1 MKDNNK
7 VETNQC
13 EDLIRKEIENDLT
26 SNIFVEAGA
35 GAGKTSILV
44 RRIMNQIKSGKWN
57 VDQIVAITFT
67 NKAAQELKDRIGKKL
82 LEELHKAEITD
93 AEKSLLENAL
103 HNLNLMQISTIHS
116 FCFRLLTETSFAAG
130 MRMDMR
136 MLENNEED
144 DSKKAFFK
152 NWYNHVPYR
161 AKAEFLNMYLGNR
174 PYKALENTFL
184 QICDLDSSFVIE
196 YPDKLFFKNEIEV
209 DAFCGDSRAAFER
222 ILVKQINAASRKNF
236 KTFKELVRAGVLNP
250 KFTKAIM
257 AGISDK
263 QFVKRFIIK
272 VEDEL
277 IDANKLHIFRNK
289 AKNIVFSSRHSAL
302 GDNKA
307 QLDEYHNALVLRF
320 LTDCLKECRKLYK
333 NYSIT
338 NDLLLQKTRDMLK
351 GNAHIRKAFAK
362 KFRCIYIDEFQDT
375 DPVQTE
381 LLFLLCKDQKDNFRK
396 GSLFIVGD
404 PKQSIYRFRG
414 ADLHLY
420 YRTKTLAEEKGFKVY
435 GLNYNFRSNAQIVSF
450 VNQNNARLMDH
461 YQNDGCT
468 GYEDMVSKVE
478 PDLTQKPENCLSGV
492 YHLGN
497 PCEKDSTRKYIK
509 DDDIDTL
516 VNIITRL
523 VDDQFTIWDKDEKK
537 YRPIA
542 YRDFLVLC
550 YSKYSMEEYM
560 DALIQHSVPV
570 QLSGLSH
577 ICGIAEIQ
585 RLFTLYNYLAYPRD
599 KRATE
604 AARQV
609 VMRQI
614 ITQNN
619 VMEADERLK
628 ILAED
633 TYQLDGAGCLYYLA
647 RHLEYLLE
655 PGKPYD
661 KNSIIRLQA
670 QIQQMMESVLATT
683 PNNRQAIAQALEEC
697 IAREKESE
705 LSLHENAD
713 AVRFMNV
720 HKSKGLEGRIV
731 IVCKRSENRE
741 FRHSSYQEKRSDGKY
756 HFYASV
762 AEPVSQYASNYFTAY
777 ANNKDILDQAKTE
790 ETDENY
796 RLDYVEVTRAM
807 EALIILNSIGWQE
820 VGLKQYDFSKA
831 KELSDFLDPFAD
843 ETEENND
850 DEDVHND
857 NVAIYDT
864 TRWNPAVT
872 AEQKEKQ
879 YWRLSPSQLE
889 MNIETGT
896 ALEDEIENAGA
907 ALTGRPT
914 GNLFG
919 TAMHRCFELMIQK
932 LQDNNTDKT
941 IQECCVVQAVS
952 EIMDDLAEIYGT
964 GTENVATWYAIHL
977 KTLVANFAESE
988 IIKTL
993 LDSDAVL
1000 YTEYPFSLYISRKN
1014 NPDAFTALEAIL
1026 PEKKCQNIFPS
1037 DEGQVVWVNGKA
1049 DLVAVYPDSTVRI
1062 IDYKSDARGDLTET
1076 DFMEIIHDRYDGQM
1090 ELYRQM
1096 LSITF
1101 DTDVNKVRGDKLL
1114 KVKRLETN
1122 FFDS

>member
-1 MKDNNK
+1 MADNNK

-44 RRIMNQIKSGKWN
+44 RRIMNQIKSGKWD

-82 LEELHKAEITD
+82 LEELHKDEIKAE
-93 AEKSLLENAL
+93 EKSLLENAL
-103 HNLNLMQISTIHS
+103 RNLNLMQISTIHS
-116 FCFRLLTETSFAAG
+116 FCFRLLTEASFAAG

-136 MLENNEED
+136 MVENSEED
-144 DSKKAFFK
+144 GSKKAFFK

-161 AKAEFLNMYLGNR
+161 EKADFLNMYLGIR

-196 YPDKLFFKNEIEV
+196 YTDKLLFKKEIEV
-209 DAFCGDSRAAFER
+209 DAFCNSIRADFER
-222 ILVKQINAASRKNF
+222 SLVEQINAASRRAFN
-236 KTFKELVRAGVLNP
+236 TFKDVVVAGGLNP
-250 KFTKAIM
+250 KFTKAII

-263 QFVKRFIIK
+263 EFVKKFIIK
-272 VEDEL
+272 GEEGL
-277 IDANKLHIFRNK
+277 LDASKLYIYKNK
-289 AKNIVFSSRHSAL
+289 AKSIAVSSRISVL
-302 GDNKA
+302 SGKKP

-320 LTDCLKECRKLYK
+320 LTDCLKEYRKLYN

-338 NDLLLQKTRDMLK
+338 NDLLLQKTRNMLK
-351 GNAHIRKAFAK
+351 GNAHIRNAFAK

-420 YRTKTLAEEKGFKVY
+420 YRTKKLAEENGFKVY
-435 GLNYNFRSNAQIVSF
+435 SLNYNFRSNEQIISF
-450 VNQNNARLMDH
+450 VNKNNAGLMNH

-478 PDLTQKPENCLSGV
+478 PDLTQKPDNCLSGV

-497 PCEKDSTRKYIK
+497 PGEKDRETKYSK
-509 DDDIDTL
+509 ATDVSTL
-516 VNIITRL
+516 VHVITRL
-523 VDDQFTIWDKDEKK
+523 VDNKFTIWDKDEKK

-577 ICGIAEIQ
+577 ISGIAEIQ
-585 RLFTLYNYLAYPRD
+585 RLFTLYNYLAYPRN

-614 ITQNN
+614 ITPNN
-619 VMEADERLK
+619 AMEADQRLK
-628 ILAED
+628 KLAED

-647 RHLEYLLE
+647 RHLEYLLDS
-655 PGKPYD
+655 GKPYN
-661 KNSIIRLQA
+661 KNRIIRLQA
-670 QIQQMMESVLATT
+670 QIQQMMESVLASA

-697 IAREKESE
+697 IEREKESE
-705 LSLHENAD
+705 LSLRENAD

-731 IVCKRSENRE
+731 IVCKRSEDRA

-756 HFYASV
+756 HFYPSV

-777 ANNKDILDQAKTE
+777 ANKKDILDQAMAE

-831 KELSDFLDPFAD
+831 QNLTDFLDQFAS
-843 ETEENND
+843 EPEED
-850 DEDVHND
+850 DNGEDVHNE
-857 NVAIYDT
+857 NVAIYDI

-896 ALEDEIENAGA
+896 ALENEIENAGA

-932 LQDNNTDKT
+932 LKENNTDTT
-941 IQECCVVQAVS
+941 IQECCVAQAVS
-952 EIMDDLAEIYGT
+952 EIMDDLTEIYGT
-964 GTENVATWYAIHL
+964 RRENAATWYATHL
-977 KTLVANFAESE
+977 KTLVANFAENE

-1014 NPDAFTALEAIL
+1014 NPDVFTVLEAIL
-1026 PEKKCQNIFPS
+1026 PEKKCQNIFPT
-1037 DEGQVVWVNGKA
+1037 EEEQVVWVNGKA
-1049 DLVAVYPDSTVRI
+1049 DLVAVYPDGTIRI
-1062 IDYKSDARGDLTET
+1062 LDYKSDARGDLPET
-1076 DFMEIIHDRYDGQM
+1076 DFMEIIHERYDGQM

-1096 LSITF
+1096 LAIVF
-1101 DTDVNKVRGDKLL
+1101 DTDVNKVRGEFNLA
-1114 KVKRLETN
+1114 E
-1122 FFDS
+1122 